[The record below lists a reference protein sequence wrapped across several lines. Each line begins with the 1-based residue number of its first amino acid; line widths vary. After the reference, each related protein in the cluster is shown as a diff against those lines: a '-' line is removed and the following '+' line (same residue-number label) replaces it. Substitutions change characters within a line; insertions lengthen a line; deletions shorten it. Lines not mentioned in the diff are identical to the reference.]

1 MEFLRMYT
9 MYLEP
14 VLLAVYFFVGYCVT
28 LSILRFCAHYER
40 MQLRTTYDEV
50 A

>member
-9 MYLEP
+9 MYL
-14 VLLAVYFFVGYCVT
+14 LLAVYFFVGYCVT